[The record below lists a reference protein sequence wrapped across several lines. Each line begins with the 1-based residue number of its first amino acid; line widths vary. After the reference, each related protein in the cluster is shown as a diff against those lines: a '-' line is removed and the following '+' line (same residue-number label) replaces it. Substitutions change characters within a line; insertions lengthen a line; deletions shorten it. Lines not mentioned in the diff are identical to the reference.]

1 MHIIKRILGYLGR
14 YKGRFIAAIALL
26 IMFIALNMVS
36 PYISKLMVDE
46 VIRGGNRRLFIVL
59 LFAILIVA
67 AIRGGVQYLRGYY
80 LESVSQSCLYDLRN
94 EMFTHLQG
102 QSFTYFDDNR
112 VGELMSRMTG
122 DLEGIRA
129 FIAGGIPVLLENFIY
144 FIGTSIVLFSMNTKL
159 ALVSLAVS
167 PFVAWLALRFDS
179 LIRPVFSEI
188 REQQAAL
195 NTATQENITGVRV
208 VKAFAREDYEIEKFE
223 KENRLNLDKNV
234 KSAHIWA
241 KYFPVMDFISG
252 FCSVAVLWYGGRMVA
267 QGIITLGTLVA
278 FNSYLWMLIMP
289 MRMLG
294 WVINIMERAVT
305 SGQRVFE
312 ILDTGSIVT
321 EKENPY
327 QPGTVHGHVTFENVS
342 LHYKDQLA
350 LVDIGLDAP
359 AGKTVAIMGTT
370 GAGKT
375 TIINA
380 LNRFYDV
387 SRGRVLVDGV
397 DVRDWK
403 LNALRGNIGI
413 VMQDVF
419 LFSATIEENIMYGNP
434 NATREEVIRAAK
446 VADAHDFI
454 MEMPQGYE
462 TIVGE
467 RGTGLSG
474 GQKQRIAIARAIIKN
489 PKILIM
495 DDCTSAVDM
504 ETEFKIQQALKD
516 IMEGRTTFIVAHR
529 ISSVKDADEIILLDE
544 GRIIERG
551 THQQL
556 LNRKGEYYN
565 IYSQQYKDFKDF
577 EGDRQVI

>member
-179 LIRPVFSEI
+179 RIRPVFSEI

-474 GQKQRIAIARAIIKN
+474 GQKQRIAIATIIPMD
-489 PKILIM
+489 PK
-495 DDCTSAVDM
+495 
-504 ETEFKIQQALKD
+504 
-516 IMEGRTTFIVAHR
+516 
-529 ISSVKDADEIILLDE
+529 
-544 GRIIERG
+544 
-551 THQQL
+551 
-556 LNRKGEYYN
+556 
-565 IYSQQYKDFKDF
+565 
-577 EGDRQVI
+577 

>member
-14 YKGRFIAAIALL
+14 YRGKIITAISLL
-26 IMFIALNMVS
+26 ILSIIFDMVS
-36 PYISKLMVDE
+36 PYIYKLMVDE
-46 VIRGGNRRLFIVL
+46 VIRGGNRELFTTL
-59 LFAILIVA
+59 LIAILVVA
-67 AIRGGVQYLRGYY
+67 AARGSMQYLRGYF
-80 LESVSQSCLYDLRN
+80 LEGVSQSCLYDLRN
-94 EMFTHLQG
+94 EMFTHIQG

-122 DLEGIRA
+122 DLEGIRS
-129 FIAGGIPVLLENFIY
+129 FIAGGIPILLENLIY
-144 FIGTSIVLFSMNTKL
+144 FIGTSIVLFSMNIRL

-167 PFVAWLALRFDS
+167 PLVAWLAMRFDS
-179 LIRPVFSEI
+179 RIRPVFSEI
-188 REQQAAL
+188 REQQAVL

-208 VKAFAREDYEIEKFE
+208 VKAFAREDHEIQKFE

-241 KYFPVMDFISG
+241 KYFPVMDFVSG
-252 FCSVAVLWYGGRMVA
+252 ICSVAVLWYGGRMVA
-267 QGIITLGTLVA
+267 NGVISLGTLVA

-294 WVINIMERAVT
+294 WVINVMEQAVT
-305 SGQRVFE
+305 SGQRVFD
-312 ILDTGSIVT
+312 ILDTGSIIT
-321 EKENPY
+321 EKDNPY
-327 QPGTVHGHVTFENVS
+327 EPEKVRGHVVFEDIS
-342 LHYKDQLA
+342 FHYKDQQA
-350 LVDIGLDAP
+350 LFDISLDAP

-375 TIINA
+375 SIINA

-387 SRGRVLVDGV
+387 SRGRILVDGV
-397 DVRDWK
+397 DVRDWS
-403 LNALRGNIGI
+403 LNILRENIGI

-434 NATREEVIRAAK
+434 NATRDEVIRAAEI
-446 VADAHDFI
+446 ADAHDFI

-474 GQKQRIAIARAIIKN
+474 GQKQRIAIARAVIKN

-504 ETEFKIQQALKD
+504 ETEFKIQQALKG

-551 THQQL
+551 AHHNL
-556 LNRKGEYYN
+556 LNKKGEYYN
-565 IYSQQYKDFKDF
+565 IYSQQYKDFEDF
-577 EGDRQVI
+577 EEDRRVI

>member
-179 LIRPVFSEI
+179 RIRPVFSEI

-556 LNRKGEYYN
+556 LNRKGEYYD
-565 IYSQQYKDFKDF
+565 IYSQQYKDFEDF
-577 EGDRQVI
+577 EGDRRVI

>member
-14 YKGRFIAAIALL
+14 YKGKFIAAIALL

-46 VIRGGNRRLFIVL
+46 VIRGGDRRLFIVL

-67 AIRGGVQYLRGYY
+67 AIRGIVQYLRGYF
-80 LESVSQSCLYDLRN
+80 LESVSQSLLYDLRN

-129 FIAGGIPVLLENFIY
+129 FIAGGVPVLLENFIY
-144 FIGTSIVLFSMNTKL
+144 FIGTSIVLFSMNTRL

-167 PFVAWLALRFDS
+167 PFVAWLALRFDNR
-179 LIRPVFSEI
+179 IRPVFSEI
-188 REQQAAL
+188 REHQAAL

-223 KENRLNLDKNV
+223 KENRLNLEKNV
-234 KSAHIWA
+234 KSPISGQNTSCYGL
-241 KYFPVMDFISG
+241 YFG

-267 QGIITLGTLVA
+267 QGVITLGTLVA

-312 ILDTGSIVT
+312 ILDTGSIIT

-327 QPGTVHGHVTFENVS
+327 QSETVQGHVTFENVS
-342 LHYKDQLA
+342 LHYKDQRA
-350 LVDIGLDAP
+350 LVDISLDVP
-359 AGKTVAIMGTT
+359 AGNTIAIMGTT

-403 LNALRGNIGI
+403 LNALREKIGI

-446 VADAHDFI
+446 IADAHDFI

-504 ETEFKIQQALKD
+504 ETEFKIQQALKG

>member
-1 MHIIKRILGYLGR
+1 LHIIKRILGYLGR
-14 YKGRFIAAIALL
+14 YKGKFIAAIALL

-46 VIRGGNRRLFIVL
+46 VIRGGDRRLFIVL

-67 AIRGGVQYLRGYY
+67 AIRGIVQYLRGYF
-80 LESVSQSCLYDLRN
+80 LESVSQSLLYDLRN

-129 FIAGGIPVLLENFIY
+129 FIAGGVPVLLENFIY
-144 FIGTSIVLFSMNTKL
+144 FIGTSIVLFSMNTRL

-167 PFVAWLALRFDS
+167 PFVAWLALRFDNR
-179 LIRPVFSEI
+179 IRPVFSEI

-223 KENRLNLDKNV
+223 KENRLNLEKNV
-234 KSAHIWA
+234 KSAYIWA

-267 QGIITLGTLVA
+267 QGVITLGTLVA

-312 ILDTGSIVT
+312 ILDTGSIIT

-327 QPGTVHGHVTFENVS
+327 QSETVQGHVTFENVS
-342 LHYKDQLA
+342 LHYKDQRA
-350 LVDIGLDAP
+350 LVDISLDVP
-359 AGKTVAIMGTT
+359 AGNTIAIMGTT

-403 LNALRGNIGI
+403 LNALRENIGI

-446 VADAHDFI
+446 IADAHDFI

-504 ETEFKIQQALKD
+504 ETEFKIQQALKG